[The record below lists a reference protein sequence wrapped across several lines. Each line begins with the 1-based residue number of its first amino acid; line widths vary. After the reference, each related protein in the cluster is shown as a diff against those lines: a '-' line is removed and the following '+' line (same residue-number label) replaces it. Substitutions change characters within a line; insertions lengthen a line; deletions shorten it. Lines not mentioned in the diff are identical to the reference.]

1 MVVRH
6 VGDGKVVLI
15 AGGGK
20 IYTDVAARFCRSEKD
35 LDSIIGS
42 KYNKKIVE
50 HIINS
55 GHSAALE
62 FDWFIFGVEG
72 YSRVTE
78 TQLVR
83 KRHASY
89 MIKSGRAELGGK
101 RSFDVVLP
109 TDAKIDL
116 VRACV
121 DVDMKDVVISNQ
133 KTGEM
138 IDLSYLEPWTAR
150 VKLNSRKILEVL
162 ENFYNT
168 AIMLGVKEEDARY
181 YKPQATM
188 FRAIIGMNAAA
199 LNDWFRIR
207 TCNRAQ
213 TEIRDL
219 ATKMMKLC
227 KEAAPD
233 LFAEAGPNCV
243 RLGLCPEMEQC
254 DQCKGK
260 IMTLKEFKEINK
272 KISIEQLR
280 KLAK

>member
-6 VGDGKVVLI
+6 VGEGKVVLI

-42 KYNKKIVE
+42 NYNKKIVE

-219 ATKMMKLC
+219 AIKMMKLC

-254 DQCKGK
+254 EQCKGK